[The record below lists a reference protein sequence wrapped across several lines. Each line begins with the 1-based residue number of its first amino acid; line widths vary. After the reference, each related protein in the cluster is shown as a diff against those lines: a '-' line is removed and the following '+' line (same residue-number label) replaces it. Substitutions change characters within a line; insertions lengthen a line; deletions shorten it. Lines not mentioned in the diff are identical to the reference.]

1 MQTRSRATS
10 AASSNEPPRQPRV
23 GRRSR
28 RQAKTQSP
36 PEAPSED
43 YTDPDGN
50 VLTLRG
56 SLTVGSRKAYA
67 QALGGNPLSLEDARQ
82 RAFELLFERLAVRW
96 VIAGVAS
103 KSQKELL
110 ARLRVASAEE
120 RDWVRQSLRRHCDE
134 HFPDVQAP

>member
-1 MQTRSRATS
+1 M
-10 AASSNEPPRQPRV
+10 

-28 RQAKTQSP
+28 RQERLRET

-43 YTDPDGN
+43 YADREGN

-56 SLTVGSRKAYA
+56 SLTPGSRKAYA
-67 QALGGNPLSLEDARQ
+67 DALAGNLLSLEDARQ

-96 VIAGVAS
+96 VIAGVPS
-103 KSQKELL
+103 ESQKELL
-110 ARLRVASAEE
+110 ARLRIASAQE
-120 RDWVRQSLRRHCDE
+120 RDWVRDALRRHCSE